1 MNKEILVE
9 KYDLVDSDIYSKI
22 KSYQLDNIV
31 KLSNSDINPLILQGM
46 LKLIADTEKWRNE
59 FKNEKK
65 KELKNA

>member
-46 LKLIADTEKWRNE
+46 LKLIADTEKWRSE